1 MILFQLP
8 TKPLEWMQ
16 ICKVFEDV
24 WNLPHCVGD
33 MDGKHIVLQSPRKS
47 GSEFFNYKTHFSIVL
62 FAVVDGNY
70 NFVLADVGCQGRI
83 SDGGIFNNSKL
94 HAMMEDNTLR
104 LPVPTELPGRQMKVP
119 YFIAADSAFLLRE
132 NIMKPYSGDHVKG
145 SYQRI
150 FNNRLSRARSVVK
163 NTFGILSSVFRVLRK
178 PMLLEPEKAKLVIMT
193 IIHLHNCLRRYSSNV
208 YTSQELLDS
217 EEDGVLTEGSW
228 RNDVNMT
235 SMLSLQRVPR
245 RSSVYLQQSE
255 RFICKP
261 AAAIHF

>member
-1 MILFQLP
+1 
-8 TKPLEWMQ
+8 MQ

-24 WNLPHCVGD
+24 WNLPHCVGA
-33 MDGKHIVLQSPRKS
+33 MDGKHVVLQSPRKS
-47 GSEFFNYKTHFSIVL
+47 GSEFFNYKKHFSIVL

-70 NFVLADVGCQGRI
+70 NFVFADVGCQGRI
-83 SDGGIFNNSKL
+83 SDGGIFNSSKL
-94 HAMMEDNTLR
+94 HAMMTDNTLS

-119 YFIAADSAFLLRE
+119 YFIAADSAFPLTE

-150 FNNRLSRARSVVK
+150 FNYRLSRARRVVE

-178 PMLLEPEKAKLVIMT
+178 PMLLEPEKAQLVVMT
-193 IIHLHNCLRRYSSNV
+193 IIHLHNYLRRYSSNV

-235 SMLSLQRVPR
+235 SMLPLQRVPR
-245 RSSVYLQQSE
+245 RSSVYLQTVRDEIADYCIKEGAVPWQN
-255 RFICKP
+255 IC
-261 AAAIHF
+261 A